1 MRCILALLV
10 ALTPVHAFMS
20 GPAPRRTSAT
30 RRPNDREI
38 SPSRCSYGNA
48 TKPTPS
54 LDARRNRRRRA
65 VGAVRSSPD
74 DFDID
79 KLAASLENP
88 DEAKKELPDMK
99 DQTAVDKMLDDA
111 ISEDDPF
118 GGVPR
123 ASLDD
128 LFPQ

>member
-1 MRCILALLV
+1 MRCLLALLV

-20 GPAPRRTSAT
+20 GRAPRRTS
-30 RRPNDREI
+30 
-38 SPSRCSYGNA
+38 
-48 TKPTPS
+48 
-54 LDARRNRRRRA
+54 
-65 VGAVRSSPD
+65 AVRSSPD

>member
-30 RRPNDREI
+30 RRPTVAQ
-38 SPSRCSYGNA
+38 SRCSRGNA

-54 LDARRNRRRRA
+54 LDARRNRRRRS

-88 DEAKKELPDMK
+88 DEIKKELPDMK
-99 DQTAVDKMLDDA
+99 DQTALDKMLDDA

>member
-1 MRCILALLV
+1 MV
-10 ALTPVHAFMS
+10 
-20 GPAPRRTSAT
+20 G
-30 RRPNDREI
+30 
-38 SPSRCSYGNA
+38 
-48 TKPTPS
+48 
-54 LDARRNRRRRA
+54 LDDEEKCQDYLKKQAK
-65 VGAVRSSPD
+65 
-74 DFDID
+74 F
-79 KLAASLENP
+79 

>member
-1 MRCILALLV
+1 MRWLLALLV

-30 RRPNDREI
+30 RRPTLAL
-38 SPSRCSYGNA
+38 RCSYGNA
-48 TKPTPS
+48 TKLTPS
-54 LDARRNRRRRA
+54 LEARRNRRRRSA
-65 VGAVRSSPD
+65 GAVRSSPD

>member
-1 MRCILALLV
+1 ME
-10 ALTPVHAFMS
+10 TQ
-20 GPAPRRTSAT
+20 
-30 RRPNDREI
+30 
-38 SPSRCSYGNA
+38 
-48 TKPTPS
+48 PTPS
-54 LDARRNRRRRA
+54 LDARRNRRRRS

-88 DEAKKELPDMK
+88 DEVKKELPDMK